1 MSIKNDI
8 HAKLPDNNSGQIT
21 PNILRQAFDLLRA
34 DDTASIEYVDGVII
48 NTFSGTVEPN
58 IALGKE
64 GDIYKRYPSDTPVV
78 VMDEA
83 SNAGYDAN
91 GTFYVFDDPSSTD
104 LTRVLI
110 GASVSALVLIYGANG
125 APDEHDYQLQIGSGT
140 VHDLTVIGGNATS
153 VQLSYDAAA
162 AIDVAGI
169 TTSSNVRIA
178 SAQLTGKFQDYTKY
192 SGAWFPTIPY
202 SRTEV
207 TTAFSVETPSKVE
220 MVIAFNEADHHD
232 WQHDHKFYVNNAHG
246 LYIITYR
253 SNGDTNDAGTNYKF
267 YWEKLV
273 EVV

>member
-8 HAKLPDNNSGQIT
+8 HNKLPDNNSGQIT
-21 PNILRQAFDLLRA
+21 PAILRQAFDLLRA
-34 DDTASIEYVDGVII
+34 DNTASIEYVDSVII
-48 NTFSGTVEPN
+48 NTFSGTAEPLQ
-58 IALGKE
+58 ALGKD

-78 VMDEA
+78 VMDEV
-83 SNAGYDAN
+83 SNSAYDAN
-91 GTFYVFDDPSSTD
+91 NVFYLFDDVNSDD
-104 LTRVLI
+104 LIRVLV
-110 GASVSALVLIYGANG
+110 GASISALILVYGSNG
-125 APDEHDYQLQIGSGT
+125 APDEHDYQLQVGSGT

-162 AIDVAGI
+162 AIDIAGI
-169 TTSSNVRIA
+169 TTSSNIRVA

-220 MVIAFNEADHHD
+220 MVVAFNEADHHD
-232 WQHDHKFYVNNAHG
+232 WEHDHKFYVNNSHG

-253 SNGDTNDAGTNYKF
+253 SNGDSNDAGTNYKF